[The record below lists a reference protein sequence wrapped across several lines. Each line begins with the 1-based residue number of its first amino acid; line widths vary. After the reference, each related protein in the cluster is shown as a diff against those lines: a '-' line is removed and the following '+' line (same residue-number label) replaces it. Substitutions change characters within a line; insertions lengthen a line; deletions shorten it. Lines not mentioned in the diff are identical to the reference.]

1 MTKDEIIAM
10 AKEAGFNWPEILTTT
25 IEERLER
32 FYNLAY
38 TKGVQDERKAIAQM
52 ENHMTTQQTEALQLE
67 QVIKE
72 RDEAED
78 YIDALLDEVLGI
90 DRREWS
96 SAYGRN
102 DALVEVRDRIAAL
115 HAPQVDRAWQ
125 RFEHA
130 IAAAPQLPVASSE
143 GGCDAR

>member
-1 MTKDEIIAM
+1 MSTQKTEQIPAALWQLEGDC
-10 AKEAGFNWPEILTTT
+10 TT
-25 IEERLER
+25 
-32 FYNLAY
+32 
-38 TKGVQDERKAIAQM
+38 G
-52 ENHMTTQQTEALQLE
+52 ENHITTQQQPEALLRYEEEAALQLE

-102 DALVEVRDRIAAL
+102 DALDEVRDRIAAL

>member
-1 MTKDEIIAM
+1 MNKDEIIAM

-130 IAAAPQLPVASSE
+130 IAAAQQLPAASSE